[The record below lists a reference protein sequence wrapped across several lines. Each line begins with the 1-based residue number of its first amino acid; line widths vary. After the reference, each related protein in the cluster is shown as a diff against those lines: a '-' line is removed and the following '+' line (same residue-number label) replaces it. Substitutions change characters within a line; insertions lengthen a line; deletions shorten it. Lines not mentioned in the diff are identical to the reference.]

1 MTRAETQ
8 GIRTELARARA
19 SGHVHG
25 AYLFEGPPGTGKLE
39 TALWFAR
46 LLLCKQVGANANEP
60 CGGCHD
66 CHLLAARDGQPGA
79 QLSHPDLHWVLAD
92 GAQIKIDAV
101 RDLRVALSLV
111 ANERGRRIAL
121 IPEAEKL
128 RAAPANALLKTL
140 EEPPPGAVLILV
152 TSSAAILPRTLR
164 SRTMRVRF
172 TPWSEPDVRAALQ
185 AEGMPESDAALASA
199 LGGASPAAARSWAEA
214 SLEDARGMHEFLSGI
229 GGAGATEILDFA
241 ETFRRPG
248 EAGRERARLFLEVE
262 TAFARASA
270 EAAAGSGDERAL
282 ERWLR
287 AFEAA
292 SRARSE
298 LVRRNLNPQLVV
310 EGLLLELRMS
320 A

>member
-1 MTRAETQ
+1 MTRANTQ
-8 GIRTELARARA
+8 TIRIDLARARA
-19 SGHVHG
+19 SGHVHS
-25 AYLFEGPPGTGKLE
+25 AYLFEGPPGTGKFE

-46 LLLCKQVGANANEP
+46 LLLCKRVGADADEP

-66 CHLLAARDGQPGA
+66 CHLLGARDGQPGA
-79 QLSHPDLHWVLAD
+79 QPSHPDLHWVLAD
-92 GAQIKIDAV
+92 GARIKVDAV
-101 RDLRVALSLV
+101 RDLRTALSLV
-111 ANERGRRIAL
+111 ANERGRRVAL

-128 RAAPANALLKTL
+128 RAEPANALLKTL

-152 TSSAAILPRTLR
+152 TSSADVLPRTLR
-164 SRTMRVRF
+164 SRTLRVRF
-172 TPWSEPDVRAALQ
+172 APWSEPGVRATLEAD
-185 AEGMPESDAALASA
+185 GMPETDAALASA
-199 LGGASPAAARSWAEA
+199 LGGASPAAARAWAEA
-214 SLEDARGMHEFLSGI
+214 SLEDARGMYEFLSGI
-229 GGAGATEILDFA
+229 GGVGATEILDFA

-262 TAFARASA
+262 AAFARARA
-270 EAAAGSGDERAL
+270 EDAAGSGEARAL

-287 AFEAA
+287 VFEAA

-310 EGLLLELRMS
+310 EGLLLDLRAS

>member
-1 MTRAETQ
+1 MTGADTQ
-8 GIRTELARARA
+8 VIRTELARARA
-19 SGHVHG
+19 SGQVHS
-25 AYLFEGPPGTGKLE
+25 AYLFEGPPGTGKAA

-46 LLLCKQVGANANEP
+46 LLLCKRVGAEASEP
-60 CGGCHD
+60 CGACHD
-66 CHLLAARDGQPGA
+66 CHLLNVSDRQPPGQP
-79 QLSHPDLHWVLAD
+79 SHPDLHWVLAD
-92 GAQIKIDAV
+92 GASIKIDAV
-101 RDLRVALSLV
+101 RDLRAALSLV
-111 ANERGRRIAL
+111 ANERGRRVAL
-121 IPEAEKL
+121 IPEADKL

-152 TSSAAILPRTLR
+152 TSSANVLPRTLL
-164 SRTMRVRF
+164 SRTLRVRF
-172 TPWSEPDVRAALQ
+172 APWSESAVSAAL
-185 AEGMPESDAALASA
+185 AADGLPETDAALASA
-199 LGGASPAAARSWAEA
+199 LGGASPAAARAWAEA
-214 SLEDARGMHEFLSGI
+214 SLDDAREMHAFLSGI
-229 GGAGATEILDFA
+229 GGVGATEILDFA

-262 TAFARASA
+262 AAFARTRA
-270 EAAAGSGDERAL
+270 EAAARSGEERAF

-310 EGLLLELRMS
+310 EGLLLELRAS